1 MPSLETR
8 YMNLNLKNP
17 IIVASSGLTNSVE
30 KISACEEAGA
40 GAVVIKS
47 MFEEVLAKDDWGLSE
62 AAPYHP
68 EAHDYLNAEIQ
79 LQYGPNDY
87 CDLITRTKSKV
98 DIPVIASINC
108 ISAKWWAEFA
118 SKVENAGADALE
130 LNIFSIPTN
139 PDEESAEREKV
150 YYDVLDSVKAK
161 IKIPVAMKIGRNFT
175 SLPNLL
181 SQLDKRGLN
190 GVVLFNR
197 FTEPD
202 IDIHNLKMRTTFSF
216 STQDEIHTLLR
227 WIALVSPLI
236 STDISATTGIH
247 TAEGII
253 KLLLAGSSTV
263 QLASVL
269 YKNGLGVIKKM
280 LDEISQWM
288 DTYHLNSIEDFKG
301 RVGFSPEYDPE
312 VYLRAQFMEKIR
324 GIE

>member
-1 MPSLETR
+1 MK
-8 YMNLNLKNP
+8 LNLANP
-17 IIVASSGLTNSVE
+17 IIVASSGLTNSVD
-30 KISACEEAGA
+30 KIRACEEAGA
-40 GAVVIKS
+40 GAIVIKS
-47 MFEEVLAKDDWGLSE
+47 LFEEVLAKDDWGLKE

-87 CDLITRTKSKV
+87 CELISKAKSKV
-98 DIPVIASINC
+98 KIPIIASINC

-130 LNIFSIPTN
+130 LNIFSLPTD
-139 PDEESAEREKV
+139 PEEESISREKM
-150 YYDVLDSVKAK
+150 YYDILDSVKAK
-161 IKIPVAMKIGRNFT
+161 INIPIAMKIGRNFT
-175 SLPNLL
+175 SLPHLL
-181 SQLDKRGLN
+181 SQLDKRGLD
-190 GVVLFNR
+190 GVVMFNR

-216 STQDEIHTLLR
+216 STQEEIHTLLR
-227 WIALVSPLI
+227 WIALVAPNI
-236 STDISATTGIH
+236 SSDISATTGIH

-253 KLLLAGSSTV
+253 KLILAGASTV

-269 YKNGLGVIKKM
+269 YKKGLSVI
-280 LDEISQWM
+280 DEMTDAITKWM
-288 DTYHLNSIEDFKG
+288 TTYHLDKIDDFKG
-301 RVGFSPEYDPE
+301 RVRFSPDYNPE

>member
-1 MPSLETR
+1 MPSLKSR
-8 YMNLNLKNP
+8 YMKLNLKNP

-30 KISACEEAGA
+30 KIAACEDAGA

-47 MFEEVLAKDDWGLSE
+47 MFEEVLAKDDWGVTE

-68 EAHDYLNAEIQ
+68 QAHDYLNAEIQ

-87 CDLITRTKSKV
+87 CELISKAKSKV

-108 ISAKWWAEFA
+108 VSAKWWSEFA
-118 SKVENAGADALE
+118 LKVENAGADALE
-130 LNIFSIPTN
+130 LNIFSIPTD
-139 PDEESAEREKV
+139 PKEESATREKV
-150 YYDVLDSVKAK
+150 YYDVLESVKTK
-161 IKIPVAMKIGRNFT
+161 IKIPIAMKIGRNFT

-181 SQLDKRGLN
+181 SQLDKRGLD

-202 IDIHNLKMRTTFSF
+202 IDIHNLKMKTTFSF
-216 STQDEIHTLLR
+216 SSQEEIQPLLR
-227 WIALVSPLI
+227 WIALVSPNI
-236 STDISATTGIH
+236 STDISASTGIH

-253 KLLLAGSSTV
+253 KLLLAGASTV

-269 YKNGLGVIKKM
+269 YKNGMEVINKM
-280 LDEISQWM
+280 IDEITQWM
-288 DTYHLNSIEDFKG
+288 QTYHLETIDDFKG

-312 VYLRAQFMEKIR
+312 VYIRAQFMEKIR

>member
-47 MFEEVLAKDDWGLSE
+47 MFEEVLAKDDWGLAES
-62 AAPYHP
+62 APYHP
-68 EAHDYLNAEIQ
+68 EAHDYLNAELQ

-87 CDLITRTKSKV
+87 CELISNSKSRVK
-98 DIPVIASINC
+98 IPVIASINC
-108 ISAKWWAEFA
+108 ISAKWWVEFA
-118 SKVENAGADALE
+118 KKVENAGADALE
-130 LNIFSIPTN
+130 LNIFSIPTD
-139 PDEESAEREKV
+139 PEEESATREKT
-150 YYDVLDSVKAK
+150 YYEVLESVKAK
-161 IKIPVAMKIGRNFT
+161 IDIPVAMKIGRNFT

-181 SQLDKRGLN
+181 SQLDKRGLDA
-190 GVVLFNR
+190 VVMFNR

-216 STQDEIHTLLR
+216 SSQDEIHTLLR
-227 WIALVSPLI
+227 WIALVSPNI
-236 STDISATTGIH
+236 SCNISATTGIH

-253 KLLLAGSSTV
+253 KLLLAGASTV

-269 YKNGLGVIKKM
+269 YKNGLKMIKKL
-280 LDEISQWM
+280 LDDISQWM
-288 DTYHLNSIEDFKG
+288 STYNLENIEDFKG

>member
-8 YMNLNLKNP
+8 YMNLNLINP
-17 IIVASSGLTNSVE
+17 IIVASSGLTNSVD
-30 KISACEEAGA
+30 KILACENAGA

-47 MFEEVLAKDDWGLSE
+47 LFEEVLAKNDWGLTE

-87 CDLITRTKSKV
+87 CDLISKAKSKV
-98 DIPVIASINC
+98 KIPVIASINC

-118 SKVENAGADALE
+118 LKVENAGADALE

-139 PDEESAEREKV
+139 PQEESATREKV
-150 YYDVLDSVKAK
+150 YYDVLESVKAK
-161 IKIPVAMKIGRNFT
+161 IKIPIAMKIGRNFT
-175 SLPNLL
+175 SLPYLL
-181 SQLDKRGLN
+181 AQLDKRGLD
-190 GVVLFNR
+190 GVVMFNR

-216 STQDEIHTLLR
+216 SSQEEIHTLLR
-227 WIALVSPLI
+227 WIALVSPDI
-236 STDISATTGIH
+236 SSDISATTGIH

-253 KLLLAGSSTV
+253 KLLLAGASTV

-269 YKNGLGVIKKM
+269 YQKGLTVIKEM
-280 LDEISQWM
+280 AGEITQWM
-288 DTYHLNSIEDFKG
+288 ATYHLERIEDFKG

>member
-1 MPSLETR
+1 
-8 YMNLNLKNP
+8 MNLKLKNP

-47 MFEEVLAKDDWGLSE
+47 MFEEVLAKDDWGLHE

-87 CDLITRTKSKV
+87 CELISSAKSKV
-98 DIPVIASINC
+98 NIPVIASINC
-108 ISAKWWAEFA
+108 VSAKWWAEFA
-118 SKVENAGADALE
+118 LKVENAGADALE
-130 LNIFSIPTN
+130 LNIFSIPTD
-139 PDEESAEREKV
+139 PEEESASLEKV
-150 YYDVLDSVKAK
+150 YYDILESVKAK
-161 IKIPVAMKIGRNFT
+161 IKIPIAMKIGRNFT
-175 SLPNLL
+175 SLPHLL

-190 GVVLFNR
+190 GIVLFNR

-216 STQDEIHTLLR
+216 SSQEEIHTLLR
-227 WIALVSPLI
+227 WIALVSPNI

-253 KLLLAGSSTV
+253 KLLLAGASNV

-269 YKNGLGVIKKM
+269 YKSGLKVIKEM
-280 LDEISQWM
+280 IEEITQWM
-288 DTYHLNSIEDFKG
+288 TSYHLENIEDFKG